1 MIRRREPRQP
11 LVAVAT
17 ILFSTFVAVVA
28 APVVEAL
35 ANTLLGS

>member
-1 MIRRREPRQP
+1 
-11 LVAVAT
+11 VAVAT
-17 ILFSTFVAVVA
+17 ILFSTVAAVVA